1 MNQKYSEILYER
13 YQGSK
18 NHRKMTNSA
27 RAAQFMPFAALT
39 GYDDSIHEA
48 SRQTTQKKELTEQ
61 EKETLDYKL
70 KSILEENQH
79 PKIQITY
86 FEKDDT
92 KSGGEYITEELEI
105 KKIDMVEHKICF
117 KNHISIL
124 IEDVIEV
131 SL

>member
-18 NHRKMTNSA
+18 NHRKMANSA

-48 SRQTTQKKELTEQ
+48 SRLTTQKKELTEQ

-70 KSILEENQH
+70 KSILEKNQH

-105 KKIDMVEHKICF
+105 KKIDMVEHKIYF
-117 KNHISIL
+117 KNHTSIL